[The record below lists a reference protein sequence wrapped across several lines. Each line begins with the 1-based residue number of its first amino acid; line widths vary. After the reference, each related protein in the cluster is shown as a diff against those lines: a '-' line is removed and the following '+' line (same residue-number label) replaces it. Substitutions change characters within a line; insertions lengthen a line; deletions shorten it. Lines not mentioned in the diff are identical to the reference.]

1 MVKVIPYRKSEK
13 STLDVYRFASTASIV
28 DLTDF
33 KKYSDSELSMTL
45 PEITEELSL
54 DIALKILDGQIRKVS
69 KNMPDIS
76 ELATVAKTGNYSD
89 LKGLPTIPSKTSQ
102 LANDSGY
109 LTNVTWDTVTGK
121 PSTFKPSTHNHGAG
135 EIKGLSKVATSGNY
149 IDLIGSPKIP
159 ENVSDL
165 NNDSGFL
172 SSVSWSTVTGKPSS
186 FTPSAHN
193 QASSTITA
201 MTGYAKPSTAG
212 AIVATDTLNGAIGKL
227 EKGLDSKLANNGNAV
242 SASKLLNKRTIRV
255 SGAVTGSVEFDGS
268 TNATINTTLSNF
280 DASKITSGTID
291 IARLP
296 KAAVSELVTVVDDGA
311 RFKLTKS
318 QVQNGDT
325 VKVTSTEKMY
335 YVVDDTQLST
345 EAGYESYSASTDW
358 GSITS
363 KPSSFTPSAHTHTTD
378 NISGLSTVATSGKY
392 TDLTGL
398 PTIPTKTSQLSN
410 DSGFLSSVSWSTVTG
425 KPSSF
430 TPSAHNQASSTIT
443 AMTGYV
449 KPSAAG
455 AITATDTLNGA
466 IGKLEKGLEAKMTIG
481 STADKATADAIGQ
494 TISTTYIKGLTVSGK
509 VITYTKGDGSTGTI
523 TTQDTNTTYGAA
535 TSSVLGLVKTGS
547 NITNT
552 SGTISLT
559 KANVIAALGYTPPT
573 TNTTYGAATTSTLG
587 LVKTGANITNTSGTI
602 SLTKANVTAALGYTP
617 PTTNTTYSA
626 ATNTTLGLVKIGDN
640 ITNTNG
646 TISLAS
652 SDVIG
657 GLGYEPCSKSSFD
670 AFHEE
675 MQRVWADKVD
685 IGTTVEKSYGD
696 EKGQNI
702 TKTYI
707 KGLSVSGRTVTYT
720 RGDGTTGTITTQD
733 TNTTYGNMTAATA
746 SAAGRAGLVPAPPAG
761 AQAKCL
767 TGAGTWVS
775 IPTGTI
781 PTKLSQLTND
791 ANYAKKTDIPSVWD
805 SSGHLVSPSG
815 WKMWVAD

>member
-33 KKYSDSELSMTL
+33 KKYTDSELSMTL

-121 PSTFKPSTHNHGAG
+121 PSTFEPSTHNHGAG
-135 EIKGLSKVATSGNY
+135 EIKGLSKVATSGSY

-193 QASSTITA
+193 QASNTITA

-242 SASKLLNKRTIRV
+242 SASKLLNKRTIGV

-345 EAGYESYSASTDW
+345 EAGYESYSASIDW

-481 STADKATADAIGQ
+481 STADKATADATGQ

-559 KANVIAALGYTPPT
+559 KANV
-573 TNTTYGAATTSTLG
+573 
-587 LVKTGANITNTSGTI
+587 
-602 SLTKANVTAALGYTP
+602 TAALGYTP

-646 TISLAS
+646 TISLAP

>member
-135 EIKGLSKVATSGNY
+135 EIEGLSKVATSGSYN
-149 IDLIGSPKIP
+149 DLIGSPKIP

-242 SASKLLNKRTIRV
+242 SASKLLNKRTIGV

-296 KAAVSELVTVVDDGA
+296 KTAVSELVTVVDDGA

-559 KANVIAALGYTPPT
+559 KANV
-573 TNTTYGAATTSTLG
+573 
-587 LVKTGANITNTSGTI
+587 
-602 SLTKANVTAALGYTP
+602 TAALGYTP

-707 KGLSVSGRTVTYT
+707 KGLRVSGKVITYIK
-720 RGDGTTGTITTQD
+720 GDGTVGTITTQD

>member
-172 SSVSWSTVTGKPSS
+172 SSVSWS
-186 FTPSAHN
+186 
-193 QASSTITA
+193 I
-201 MTGYAKPSTAG
+201 
-212 AIVATDTLNGAIGKL
+212 
-227 EKGLDSKLANNGNAV
+227 
-242 SASKLLNKRTIRV
+242 
-255 SGAVTGSVEFDGS
+255 
-268 TNATINTTLSNF
+268 
-280 DASKITSGTID
+280 
-291 IARLP
+291 
-296 KAAVSELVTVVDDGA
+296 
-311 RFKLTKS
+311 
-318 QVQNGDT
+318 
-325 VKVTSTEKMY
+325 
-335 YVVDDTQLST
+335 
-345 EAGYESYSASTDW
+345 
-358 GSITS
+358 
-363 KPSSFTPSAHTHTTD
+363 
-378 NISGLSTVATSGKY
+378 
-392 TDLTGL
+392 
-398 PTIPTKTSQLSN
+398 
-410 DSGFLSSVSWSTVTG
+410 VTG

>member
-33 KKYSDSELSMTL
+33 KKYTDSELSMTL

-121 PSTFKPSTHNHGAG
+121 PSTFEPSTHNHGAG
-135 EIKGLSKVATSGNY
+135 EIKGLSKVATSGSY

-193 QASSTITA
+193 QASNTITA

-242 SASKLLNKRTIRV
+242 SASKLLNKRTIGV

-345 EAGYESYSASTDW
+345 EAGYESYSASIDW

-378 NISGLSTVATSGKY
+378 NISGLSTVAKTGKY

-481 STADKATADAIGQ
+481 STADKATADATGQ

-559 KANVIAALGYTPPT
+559 KANV
-573 TNTTYGAATTSTLG
+573 
-587 LVKTGANITNTSGTI
+587 
-602 SLTKANVTAALGYTP
+602 TAALGYTP

-646 TISLAS
+646 TISLAP